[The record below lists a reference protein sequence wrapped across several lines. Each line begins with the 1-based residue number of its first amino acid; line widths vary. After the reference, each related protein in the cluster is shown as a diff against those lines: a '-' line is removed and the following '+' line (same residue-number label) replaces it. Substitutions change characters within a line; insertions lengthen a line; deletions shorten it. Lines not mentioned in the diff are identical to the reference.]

1 MIEKKTMGY
10 VDFEYPNYAATAVTA
25 IVNTETNEVEIY
37 QPDETSRDWYTPKKA
52 DHFYPT
58 VGEATE
64 ALEKFK
70 KEMIAKMPEVKSYLE
85 TMRNWFESTDEED
98 EIQFKE
104 EEYLPYCYRPDN
116 DDYYKKRNKE
126 LDKENNYLLDIIRTG
141 FINAG
146 GDTVKVEDIEQIK
159 WGADKAELCLK
170 GDRKA
175 RTCNPTELNIITKI
189 FGHNFSGFTYTRLNE
204 KPNGTE

>member
-10 VDFEYPNYAATAVTA
+10 IDLDYPTYPAVAVTA

-85 TMRNWFESTDEED
+85 TMRNWFENTDDED

-104 EEYLPYCYRPDN
+104 EEYLPYYYRPDN

-126 LDKENNYLLDIIRTG
+126 LDKENDYLLDIIRTG

-159 WGADKAELCLK
+159 WGTDKAELCLK
-170 GDRKA
+170 GDRKV

-189 FGHNFSGFTYTRLNE
+189 FGHNFSGFTYPRLNE

>member
-10 VDFEYPNYAATAVTA
+10 VDFEYPNYAAVAVTA

-104 EEYLPYCYRPDN
+104 EEYLPYCYRSDDDN
-116 DDYYKKRNKE
+116 YYKKRCKE

-159 WGADKAELCLK
+159 WGTDKAELCLK

>member
-126 LDKENNYLLDIIRTG
+126 LDKENDYLLDIIRTG

-189 FGHNFSGFTYTRLNE
+189 FGHNFSGFTYKRLNE

>member
-10 VDFEYPNYAATAVTA
+10 VDFEYPNCAATAVTA

-37 QPDETSRDWYTPKKA
+37 KLDESDTDWHTPDKA

-70 KEMIAKMPEVKSYLE
+70 KEMIAKIPEVRSYLE
-85 TMRNWFESTDEED
+85 TMRNWFENTDEED
-98 EIQFKE
+98 KIQFKE
-104 EEYLPYCYRPDN
+104 EEYLPYCYRPYGN
-116 DDYYKKRNKE
+116 DYYRKRNKE
-126 LDKENNYLLDIIRTG
+126 LDKENDYLLDIIRTG
-141 FINAG
+141 FINVG
-146 GDTVKVEDIEQIK
+146 GDTIKVEDIEQIK
-159 WGADKAELCLK
+159 WGTDKAELCLK

>member
-10 VDFEYPNYAATAVTA
+10 IDLDYPTYPAVAVTA
-25 IVNTETNEVEIY
+25 IVNTETNKVEIY
-37 QPDETSRDWYTPKKA
+37 QPDETSIDWYTPKKA

-70 KEMIAKMPEVKSYLE
+70 KEMIAKMPEVKSYLG
-85 TMRNWFESTDEED
+85 TMRNWFENIEEKD

-104 EEYLPYCYRPDN
+104 EEYLPYCYRPDH
-116 DDYYKKRNKE
+116 DDFYKERYKE
-126 LDKENNYLLDIIRTG
+126 LDKEIDYILDIIRTG
-141 FINAG
+141 FINVG

-159 WGADKAELCLK
+159 WGTDKAELCLK
-170 GDRKA
+170 GDRKV

-189 FGHNFSGFTYTRLNE
+189 FGHNFSGFTYPRLND
-204 KPNGTE
+204 

>member
-1 MIEKKTMGY
+1 
-10 VDFEYPNYAATAVTA
+10 
-25 IVNTETNEVEIY
+25 
-37 QPDETSRDWYTPKKA
+37 
-52 DHFYPT
+52 
-58 VGEATE
+58 
-64 ALEKFK
+64 
-70 KEMIAKMPEVKSYLE
+70 MIAKMPEVKSYLE
-85 TMRNWFESTDEED
+85 TMRNWFEGTDVED

-116 DDYYKKRNKE
+116 DDYYKKRYKE
-126 LDKENNYLLDIIRTG
+126 LDKENDYLLDIIRTG

-159 WGADKAELCLK
+159 WGTDKAELCLK

>member
-126 LDKENNYLLDIIRTG
+126 LDKENDYLFDIIRTG
-141 FINAG
+141 FINVG

-159 WGADKAELCLK
+159 WGTDKAELCLK
-170 GDRKA
+170 GDRKV

>member
-10 VDFEYPNYAATAVTA
+10 VDFEYPNYEAVAVTA

-70 KEMIAKMPEVKSYLE
+70 KDMIAKMPEVKSYLE
-85 TMRNWFESTDEED
+85 TMRNWFESTNEED

-104 EEYLPYCYRPDN
+104 EEYLPYCYRPDH
-116 DDYYKKRNKE
+116 DDFYKERYKE
-126 LDKENNYLLDIIRTG
+126 LDKEIDYILDIIRTG
-141 FINAG
+141 FINVG

-159 WGADKAELCLK
+159 WGTDKAELCLK
-170 GDRKA
+170 GDHKA

-189 FGHNFSGFTYTRLNE
+189 FGHNFSGFTYKRLND
-204 KPNGTE
+204 KPE

>member
-85 TMRNWFESTDEED
+85 TMRNWFEGTDVED
-98 EIQFKE
+98 GIQFKE
-104 EEYLPYCYRPDN
+104 EEYLPYCYRPNN
-116 DDYYKKRNKE
+116 DDYYKKRNKA
-126 LDKENNYLLDIIRTG
+126 LDKENGYLLDIIRTG

-159 WGADKAELCLK
+159 WGTDKAELCLK

>member
-10 VDFEYPNYAATAVTA
+10 IDLDYPTYPAVAVTA

-85 TMRNWFESTDEED
+85 TMRNWFESTDEKD

-104 EEYLPYCYRPDN
+104 EEYLPYCYRPNN
-116 DDYYKKRNKE
+116 DDYYKKRYNK
-126 LDKENNYLLDIIRTG
+126 LDEENDYLLDIIRTG
-141 FINAG
+141 FINVG
-146 GDTVKVEDIEQIK
+146 GDTIKVEDIEQIK
-159 WGADKAELCLK
+159 WGDEKAELCLK
-170 GDRKA
+170 GDRKV
-175 RTCNPTELNIITKI
+175 RTCNYAEFNIITKI
-189 FGHNFSGFTYTRLNE
+189 FGNNFSGFTYTRLNE
-204 KPNGTE
+204 KPKEDD

>member
-10 VDFEYPNYAATAVTA
+10 VDFEYPHCEAVAVTA
-25 IVNTETNEVEIY
+25 IVNTDTNEVEIY
-37 QPDETSRDWYTPKKA
+37 QSDETSRDWYTPKKT

-70 KEMIAKMPEVKSYLE
+70 KEMIAKMPEVKEYLKA
-85 TMRNWFESTDEED
+85 MRNWFENIEMEED

-104 EEYLPYCYRPDN
+104 EEYLPYCYRPNN
-116 DDYYKKRNKE
+116 DDYYKKRYKE
-126 LDKENNYLLDIIRTG
+126 LDKENDYLLDIIRTG

-159 WGADKAELCLK
+159 WGNDKAELCLK

-189 FGHNFSGFTYTRLNE
+189 FGHNFSGLTYTRLND
-204 KPNGTE
+204 KPE

>member
-10 VDFEYPNYAATAVTA
+10 IDLDYPTYPAVAVTA

-64 ALEKFK
+64 ELEKFK

-85 TMRNWFESTDEED
+85 TMRTWFENIEEKD

-104 EEYLPYCYRPDN
+104 EEYLPYCYRPNN
-116 DDYYKKRNKE
+116 DDFYQKRYHE
-126 LDKENNYLLDIIRTG
+126 LDKENDYLLDIIRTG
-141 FINAG
+141 FINVG
-146 GDTVKVEDIEQIK
+146 GDTIKVEDIEQIK
-159 WGADKAELCLK
+159 WGTDRAELCLN

-175 RTCNPTELNIITKI
+175 RTCNPTEFHIITKI
-189 FGHNFSGFTYTRLNE
+189 FGHNFSGFTYTHLNV
-204 KPNGTE
+204 KPKEDD

>member
-10 VDFEYPNYAATAVTA
+10 VDFEYPHYEAVAVTA

-85 TMRNWFESTDEED
+85 TMQNWFESTDEED

-104 EEYLPYCYRPDN
+104 EEYLPYCYRPDH
-116 DDYYKKRNKE
+116 DDFYRKRYKE
-126 LDKENNYLLDIIRTG
+126 LDKENDYLLDIIRTG
-141 FINAG
+141 FINVG

-159 WGADKAELCLK
+159 WGTDKAELCLN

-175 RTCNPTELNIITKI
+175 RTYNPTELNIITKI
-189 FGHNFSGFTYTRLNE
+189 FGHNFSGFTYTHLND
-204 KPNGTE
+204 KPK

>member
-10 VDFEYPNYAATAVTA
+10 VDFEYPNYKAVAVTA

-52 DHFYPT
+52 DHFYQT

-85 TMRNWFESTDEED
+85 TMRNWFEGTNGD
-98 EIQFKE
+98 QFKE
-104 EEYLPYCYRPDN
+104 EEYLPYCYQLDN
-116 DDYYKKRNKE
+116 DDYYKKRKKE
-126 LDKENNYLLDIIRTG
+126 LDKENDYLLDIIRTG
-141 FINAG
+141 FINVG
-146 GDTVKVEDIEQIK
+146 GNTVKVEDIEQIK
-159 WGADKAELCLK
+159 WGNAKAELCLK

-189 FGHNFSGFTYTRLNE
+189 FGHNFSGFTYTRLND
-204 KPNGTE
+204 KPE

>member
-10 VDFEYPNYAATAVTA
+10 VDFEYPNYEAVAVTA

-70 KEMIAKMPEVKSYLE
+70 KDMIAKMPEVKSYLE
-85 TMRNWFESTDEED
+85 TMRNWFESTNEED

-104 EEYLPYCYRPDN
+104 EEYLPYCYRPDH
-116 DDYYKKRNKE
+116 DDFYKERYKE
-126 LDKENNYLLDIIRTG
+126 LDKEIDYILDIIRTG
-141 FINAG
+141 FINVG

-159 WGADKAELCLK
+159 WGTDKAELCLK

-175 RTCNPTELNIITKI
+175 MTCNSTELNIITKI
-189 FGHNFSGFTYTRLNE
+189 FGHNFSGFTYKRLNDKQE
-204 KPNGTE
+204 

>member
-37 QPDETSRDWYTPKKA
+37 KLDESDTDWHTPDKA

-70 KEMIAKMPEVKSYLE
+70 KEMIAKIPEVRSYLE
-85 TMRNWFESTDEED
+85 TMRNWFENTDEED
-98 EIQFKE
+98 KIQFKE

-116 DDYYKKRNKE
+116 DDYYRKRCKE
-126 LDKENNYLLDIIRTG
+126 LDKENDYLLDIIRTG
-141 FINAG
+141 FINVG
-146 GDTVKVEDIEQIK
+146 GDTIKVEDIEQIK
-159 WGADKAELCLK
+159 WGTDKAELCLK

-175 RTCNPTELNIITKI
+175 RTCNPTELDIITKI
-189 FGHNFSGFTYTRLNE
+189 FGSITINFNLFKSIIFAIIC
-204 KPNGTE
+204 

>member
-10 VDFEYPNYAATAVTA
+10 VDFKYPNYAATAVTA

-37 QPDETSRDWYTPKKA
+37 QLDETSRDWYTPKKA

-85 TMRNWFESTDEED
+85 TMRNWFENTDEED

-116 DDYYKKRNKE
+116 DDCYKKRNKE
-126 LDKENNYLLDIIRTG
+126 LYKENGYLLDIIRTG

-159 WGADKAELCLK
+159 WGTDKAELCLK

>member
-58 VGEATE
+58 VGAATE

-70 KEMIAKMPEVKSYLE
+70 KEMIAKRPEVKSYLE
-85 TMRNWFESTDEED
+85 TMRNWFEGTDVED
-98 EIQFKE
+98 GIQFKE
-104 EEYLPYCYRPDN
+104 EEYLPYCYRPDD
-116 DDYYKKRNKE
+116 DDYYKKRIKA
-126 LDKENNYLLDIIRTG
+126 LDKENDYLLDIIRTG

-159 WGADKAELCLK
+159 WGTDKAELCLK

-204 KPNGTE
+204 KPNETE

>member
-10 VDFEYPNYAATAVTA
+10 IDLDYPTYPAVAVTA

-64 ALEKFK
+64 VLEKFK

-85 TMRNWFESTDEED
+85 TMRNWIEGTD

-126 LDKENNYLLDIIRTG
+126 LDKENDYLLDIIRTG

-159 WGADKAELCLK
+159 WGTEKAELCLK
-170 GDRKA
+170 GNRKA
-175 RTCNPTELNIITKI
+175 RTCNHTELNIITKI
-189 FGHNFSGFTYTRLNE
+189 FGYNFSGFTYKRLDE
-204 KPNGTE
+204 KPKEND